1 MVRTALEYLL
11 ILTCIALFDHVTA
24 QQSLTNKQLPT
35 ETATIRPYR
44 TPLEECRLKY
54 PDTVNANTS
63 RNCAI
68 KCEYG
73 NGSEIHIARSDGTE
87 CGVKRVCQD
96 GNCQEV
102 VVIIKGALAICSET
116 MKLRD
121 GESQSITKCLTVLVD
136 SDATISERIKECKTC
151 VKQAEP
157 KLDNK
162 KVEQLFGCLE
172 SKVPYKYGKGSFA

>member
-1 MVRTALEYLL
+1 MRTALACLL
-11 ILTCIALFDHVTA
+11 ILTCIALFDQVTA
-24 QQSLTNKQLPT
+24 QQPLTDKQPST
-35 ETATIRPYR
+35 KTATTTPYR

-54 PDTVNANTS
+54 PDTVNTNTS

-68 KCEYG
+68 KCDDG

-102 VVIIKGALAICSET
+102 LAIIKGALAICSET
-116 MKLRD
+116 MKLRYD
-121 GESQSITKCLTVLVD
+121 KSHFFTKCLTVLVD
-136 SDATISERIKECKTC
+136 SDGIMSERIIECKTC

-157 KLDNK
+157 KLGNT
-162 KVEQLFGCLE
+162 KVEQLFGCLK
-172 SKVPYKYGKGSFA
+172 SKVPYNYGKGSYA